1 MTDLPFYIYV
11 YIWHLAIW
19 VKKAYSATQY
29 LCSEPQTVN
38 LEQMYRFLPLNRLLV
53 NRLIVI
59 CHDIA
64 LIPIAWFGAYWLRFN
79 LEQIPHESIVQG
91 LSIVPYA
98 ISLQTLSY
106 VVIGS
111 YRSMWGFASLHDL
124 TKVIKAVLLGGLL
137 LLLTVHLINK
147 LHGLPR
153 SIIPLYMILLTGMLS
168 TSRFALRLIRD
179 LLIQQQAPDTQRVL
193 IIGAGS
199 AGEGLVRDMLRTNTY
214 KPIALVD
221 DKASKQGQ
229 EIHGIRV
236 VGRCKDIPQ
245 IVEKYRIES
254 IIFAIPSA
262 SGSRLRRIMNTC
274 DKLQLPVHTLP
285 ALQQIVA
292 GQVSVDL
299 LRKISLDDLLGREP
313 VSLDW
318 SSINAAI
325 FNKTILISG
334 AGGSIGAEVCRQ
346 VSALQPKKLIAIE
359 HSEFNLFNL
368 EQDLLAKFPHLELH
382 KYLVDVRDAVAVDQI
397 FSRHQ
402 PEIIFH
408 AAAYKHVPMLQSQ
421 IREAIAN
428 NILGTQIL
436 AQAAIK
442 YHTQQFILVST
453 DKAVNPENIMGASKR
468 AAEII
473 CQTLNDQGNTR
484 FTTVRFGNVLG
495 SAGSVV
501 PIFKQQIDNGGP
513 VTVTHPDITRYFMTI
528 PEAAQLIL
536 QAMAI
541 GKGGEIFVLDMG
553 EPIKISSLAEHMICL
568 AGKRVGVDIEIKY
581 TDLRPGEKLY
591 EELFYDKEELEPTDH
606 VKILRALPRKYDW
619 LQLSAALE
627 NLQTACNSYDIP
639 KLGEL
644 LKKLVPEM
652 A

>member
-1 MTDLPFYIYV
+1 M
-11 YIWHLAIW
+11 
-19 VKKAYSATQY
+19 KKIQDR
-29 LCSEPQTVN
+29 CSEGVARARSASIKTQNTVPSN
-38 LEQMYRFLPLNRLLV
+38 SVAQIQR
-53 NRLIVI
+53 
-59 CHDIA
+59 A
-64 LIPIAWFGAYWLRFN
+64 LA
-79 LEQIPHESIVQG
+79 
-91 LSIVPYA
+91 
-98 ISLQTLSY
+98 
-106 VVIGS
+106 
-111 YRSMWGFASLHDL
+111 
-124 TKVIKAVLLGGLL
+124 
-137 LLLTVHLINK
+137 VHLINK

-168 TSRFALRLIRD
+168 SSRFALRLLRD
-179 LLIQQQAPDTQRVL
+179 LLIQQSAPDTQRVL

-236 VGRCKDIPQ
+236 VGRCGDIPA
-245 IVEKYRIES
+245 VVRKHSIEL

-262 SGSRLRRIMNTC
+262 SSNSLRNIMSIC
-274 DKLQLPVHTLP
+274 EKLQLPVHTLP

-299 LRKISLDDLLGREP
+299 LRKVSLDDLLGREP
-313 VSLDW
+313 VVIDW
-318 SSINAAI
+318 TSINSALH
-325 FNKTILISG
+325 NKTILISG

-346 VSALQPKKLIAIE
+346 VCALMPKKLIAIE

-368 EQDLLAKFPHLELH
+368 EQDLLVKFPQLELH
-382 KYLVDVRDAVAVDQI
+382 KYLIDVRDAVAIDQI
-397 FSRHQ
+397 MSLHQ

-408 AAAYKHVPMLQSQ
+408 AAAYKHVPMLQTQ
-421 IREAIAN
+421 IREAVAN
-428 NILGTQIL
+428 NILGTKTL
-436 AQAAIK
+436 AQAAVK
-442 YHTQQFILVST
+442 WHAQRFILVST

-468 AAEII
+468 AAEIL
-473 CQTLNDQGNTR
+473 CQSLNDQGSTK

-513 VTVTHPDITRYFMTI
+513 VTVTHPEITRYFMTI

-553 EPIKISSLAEHMICL
+553 EPIKIRSLAEHMINL
-568 AGKRVGVDIEIKY
+568 AGKRLGVDIEIKY

-591 EELFYDKEELEPTDH
+591 EELFYEKEELEATDH
-606 VKILRALPRKYDW
+606 NKILRALPKQYNWPDLLHTLDR
-619 LQLSAALE
+619 LQV
-627 NLQTACNSYDIP
+627 ACNTYDLP
-639 KLGEL
+639 EL
-644 LKKLVPEM
+644 NLLLRDLVPEM